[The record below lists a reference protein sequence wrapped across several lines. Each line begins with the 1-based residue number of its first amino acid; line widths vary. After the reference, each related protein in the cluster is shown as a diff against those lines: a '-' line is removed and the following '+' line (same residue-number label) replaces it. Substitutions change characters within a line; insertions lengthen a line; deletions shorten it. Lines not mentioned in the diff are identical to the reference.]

1 MYITV
6 TLNILQKLHRLP
18 LWSREITL
26 GWPVGLLERPCFLS
40 SAWAE
45 TLLYAETGFG
55 FTDPS
60 TGTSPRLEGLS
71 NPPKHH
77 RIPFW

>member
-1 MYITV
+1 M
-6 TLNILQKLHRLP
+6 
-18 LWSREITL
+18 
-26 GWPVGLLERPCFLS
+26 LERPCFLS